1 MVYLGVNVIETDGK
15 STPAIAGA
23 PTSVAGFVIRT
34 LRGPTDEAIRVSSFR
49 QFTNRFG
56 SYHADFMGAYCL
68 DGFFLNGGRE
78 AWIVRAV
85 GDSPVAAT
93 ATFRSGGTTGGG
105 TPGGGTPGGG
115 TPASNLSFTLT
126 AGYRGQEDKGT
137 WGDSIRISIEPS
149 DSTFNLV
156 VSLLERKVETWENLT
171 LNRGN
176 ANYIATKINDPFSG
190 STYVRV
196 TEVGSAIPTEQDNVP
211 LIGGNDGSAPDPANY
226 GSALDKFDTIPIQLL
241 AIPEAFPDPDPDND
255 ELETATENALTY
267 CADENKKADC
277 MFVGH
282 TPPNQDSATAK
293 NFGAKFQKSKVYGAL
308 YWPWITV
315 VDPIGIGS
323 NPTKVIPP
331 TGHVMG
337 VYARIDQTRGIWKA
351 PAGNEAVVR
360 GALSVQ
366 SDITDADHTDLVKNG
381 SVNSIRQLRGT
392 GIVID
397 SSRTLSTDPRWLYVN
412 VRLLFNYVKVSL
424 KESLRWV
431 KQEPNRETLWN
442 KIKYNAITP
451 FLLRLYQAGAFGP
464 GKPEDVFTVI
474 CGPDNNPPDQIMQ
487 GNLQVEVYFNPGRP
501 AETII
506 ITIGQQDSGAST
518 SER

>member
-85 GDSPVAAT
+85 GASPATAT
-93 ATFRSGGTTGGG
+93 ATFRSGGTTTGG
-105 TPGGGTPGGG
+105 TPGNG
-115 TPASNLSFTLT
+115 TPADAVSFTLT
-126 AGYRGQEDKGT
+126 AGYRGQEDKGE
-137 WGDSIRISIEPS
+137 WGNSIVIDVTSTTS
-149 DSTFNLV
+149 DFNLTV
-156 VSLLERKVETWENLT
+156 KSQEKVVETWEKLT
-171 LNRGN
+171 LDKSQP
-176 ANYIATKINDPFSG
+176 NYIVTKINNAFSG
-190 STYVRV
+190 STYIRV
-196 TEVGSAIPTEQDNVP
+196 VPASIGSNLPQSREDIRLQ
-211 LIGGNDGSAPDPANY
+211 GGTDGSDPSSADY
-226 GSALDKFDTIPIQLL
+226 RSALDNFDTVPIQLL
-241 AIPEAFPDPDPDND
+241 AIPEAFPND
-255 ELETATENALTY
+255 DDDVLKAVTESALAY
-267 CADENKKADC
+267 CADEKKKADC
-277 MFVGH
+277 IFVSH
-282 TPPNQDSATAK
+282 TPPDLDAASAK
-293 NFGAKFQKSKVYGAL
+293 DFGADFQATKVYGAL

-315 VDPIGIGS
+315 VDPIGFGS

-337 VYARIDQTRGIWKA
+337 VYARIDQTRGVWKA

-360 GALSVQ
+360 GALSVEK
-366 SDITDADHTDLVKNG
+366 DITDADHTDLVKNG

>member
-23 PTSVAGFVIRT
+23 PTSVAGFVVQT
-34 LRGPTDEAIRVSSFR
+34 QRGPTNEAIRVSSFR

-56 SYHADFMGAYCL
+56 SYDANFMGAYCL

-85 GDSPVAAT
+85 GGSPVAAR
-93 ATFRSGGTTGGG
+93 ASFRSGGTPTGE
-105 TPGGGTPGGG
+105 
-115 TPASNLSFTLT
+115 AFTLT
-126 AGYRGQEDKGT
+126 AGYRGQEDFGV
-137 WGDSIRISIEPS
+137 WGNSIRISIEPS
-149 DSTFNLV
+149 DDTFNLV
-156 VSLLERKVETWENLT
+156 VSLLERRVETWENLT
-171 LNRGN
+171 LNADS
-176 ANYIATKINDPFSG
+176 ANYILTKINDPFSG

-196 TEVGSAIPTEQDNVP
+196 GPEVGSAIPTEQENTP
-211 LIGGNDGSAPDPANY
+211 LVDGSNGTAPSPADY
-226 GSALDKFDTIPIQLL
+226 RSALERFDTVPIQLL
-241 AIPEAFPDPDPDND
+241 AIPDDQTGA
-255 ELETATENALTY
+255 ETRAALDY
-267 CADENKKADC
+267 CADEAKKADC

-282 TPPNQDSATAK
+282 TPFDRDTAAAK
-293 NFGAKFQKSKVYGAL
+293 IFGAGFQGSKVYGAL

-315 VDPIGIGS
+315 VDPIGVGS
-323 NPTKVIPP
+323 NPTKVISP

-337 VYARIDQTRGIWKA
+337 VYARIDQTRGVWKA

-360 GALSVQ
+360 GALAVEQ
-366 SDITDADHTDLVKNG
+366 DITDADHTDLVKNG

-397 SSRTLSTDPRWLYVN
+397 ASRTLSTDPRWLYVN
-412 VRLLFNYVKVSL
+412 VRLLFNYVKASL

-474 CGPDNNPPDQIMQ
+474 CGPDNNPPDQIML

-506 ITIGQQDSGAST
+506 ITIGQQDSGASA

>member
-1 MVYLGVNVIETDGK
+1 MVYLGVNVIETDSK

-23 PTSVAGFVIRT
+23 PTSVAGFVVRT

-78 AWIVRAV
+78 AWIVRVV
-85 GDSPVAAT
+85 GGSPVAAT
-93 ATFRSGGTTGGG
+93 ATFRSGGTTGDGAPAGG
-105 TPGGGTPGGG
+105 V
-115 TPASNLSFTLT
+115 SFTLT
-126 AGYRGQEDKGT
+126 AGYRGRVDVGA
-137 WGDSIRISIEPS
+137 WSNDIRVNIEPS
-149 DSTFNLV
+149 SNDFKLV
-156 VSLLERKVETWENLT
+156 VSLPERQPNTWREVETWEKLT
-171 LNRGN
+171 LTKGQP
-176 ANYIATKINDPFSG
+176 NYIVTKINDDSSG
-190 STYVRV
+190 SIYIRV
-196 TEVGSAIPTEQDNVP
+196 APESVGTTLPQSPTHVLLQTEPDVAPVP
-211 LIGGNDGSAPDPANY
+211 DDYRN
-226 GSALDKFDTIPIQLL
+226 ALKKFDTVPIQLL
-241 AIPEAFPDPDPDND
+241 AIPENLLADA
-255 ELETATENALTY
+255 LETVTENALTY
-267 CADENKKADC
+267 CANEDKKADC

-282 TPPNQDSATAK
+282 TPSSRDAAK
-293 NFGAKFQKSKVYGAL
+293 DFGADFQRSKVYGAL

-315 VDPIGIGS
+315 VDPIGFGS

-337 VYARIDQTRGIWKA
+337 VYARIDQTRGVWKA

-360 GALSVQ
+360 GALAVEK
-366 SDITDADHTDLVKNG
+366 DITDADHTDLVKNG

-412 VRLLFNYVKVSL
+412 VRLLFNYVKASL

-474 CGPDNNPPDQIMQ
+474 CGPDNNPPDQIML

-506 ITIGQQDSGAST
+506 ITIGQQDSGASA